1 MLSPYPVYVSM
12 NKSEKLHLA
21 IRNNH
26 PNNFVVFDFN
36 AIPKYTFSFAHFS
49 GEKWHPLKWPL
60 FRCDLSFSLN

>member
-1 MLSPYPVYVSM
+1 MDH
-12 NKSEKLHLA
+12 KREKLH
-21 IRNNH
+21 ISVRNGH

-36 AIPKYTFSFAHFS
+36 DNVPRYTFSITNFS